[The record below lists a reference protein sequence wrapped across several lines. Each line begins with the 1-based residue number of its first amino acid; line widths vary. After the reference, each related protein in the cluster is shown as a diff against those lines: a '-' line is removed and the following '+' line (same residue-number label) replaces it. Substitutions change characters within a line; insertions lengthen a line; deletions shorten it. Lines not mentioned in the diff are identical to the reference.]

1 MKIFSFLGLSL
12 ALLGPLISLADL
24 SPLNDTELSGV
35 DGEGVNFALEDFS
48 LEGSASDMTI
58 EDFSGIE
65 KVTVENLYIMGAG
78 SNGGSS
84 KQTITLGRL
93 ENPFNL
99 DVVDVEGESNK
110 ALSFKFPDFFAN
122 RGADLGMR
130 NTITLLDTG
139 RTDVWELEATDF
151 SLDGSEVRLW
161 GNGSQTFADL
171 QISLHADTMLVKMHS
186 CVNHNSCNFDAVAGG
201 VVSLS
206 NLDVDLRLGYGDIFP
221 VEFDIKS
228 DGNFTLSATGLNE
241 SNYETYYANSAK
253 SSIDVG
259 NIDLRGTNVGRQEI
273 SGIRIQY
280 LELVTHD
287 I

>member
-1 MKIFSFLGLSL
+1 MRIFLSL
-12 ALLGPLISLADL
+12 IICWSMSSVAELTPLGDA
-24 SPLNDTELSGV
+24 ELSGV
-35 DGEGVNFALEDFS
+35 DGEGVNFALEDFALNAS
-48 LEGSASDMTI
+48 GSDIII

-65 KVTVENLYIMGAG
+65 RVTVENLYIMGAG
-78 SNGGSS
+78 SNGGST

-99 DVVDVEGESNK
+99 DVVNVEGSSNK
-110 ALSFKFPDFFAN
+110 ALSFKFPDFVAN
-122 RGADLGMR
+122 RGADLGVK
-130 NTITLLDTG
+130 NTFTLLDTG
-139 RTDVWELEATDF
+139 RTDVWEFKATDF
-151 SLDGSEVRLW
+151 SLDGSQVRLW
-161 GNGSQTFADL
+161 GNGTQTFTDL
-171 QISLHADTMLVKMHS
+171 QISLHADTMAIKIHS
-186 CVNHNSCNFDAVAGG
+186 CVDNNSCNFDAVVGG

-206 NLDVDLRLGYGDIFP
+206 NLNVNLRLGYGDIFP

-228 DGNFTLSATGLNE
+228 DGNFSISATGLNA
-241 SNYETYYANSAK
+241 SNYSTYYANSPK

-259 NIDLRGTNVGRQEI
+259 NLDLRGTDVGRQEI